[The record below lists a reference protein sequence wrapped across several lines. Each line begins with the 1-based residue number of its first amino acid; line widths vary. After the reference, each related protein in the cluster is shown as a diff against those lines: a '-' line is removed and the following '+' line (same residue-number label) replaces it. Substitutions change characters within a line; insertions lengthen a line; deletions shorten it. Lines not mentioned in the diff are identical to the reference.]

1 MSRSLR
7 LTALLTALLTTPAF
21 AAEEGGLLSI
31 NTGLMVWTVLIFLI
45 VLFVLYKAAFPH
57 ILGAVEAREER
68 IRDLLEQAS
77 RDREEAAAL
86 LATQKQ
92 EAEESR
98 TRAHELLVEGREA
111 GERLR
116 EDVLAQAR
124 READEIAE
132 RAQRDIQAQ
141 VERAMEQVR
150 RDAVDLAIAAASKVV
165 ERNLDDETNRQL
177 VREFL
182 DSVESPDAAAATA
195 GV

>member
-57 ILGAVEAREER
+57 IIGAVEAREER

-92 EAEESR
+92 EVEESR

-116 EDVLAQAR
+116 EDVIAQAR

-182 DSVESPDAAAATA
+182 DSVESPDAAATA